1 MDKANWFMSF
11 SYLLIPTLVEPYID
25 AWINS
30 LSKKFSGLHKYAWTC
45 IKRFFFLQDLIAKLV
60 FKRPEKPIDYLVKEM
75 EELKRKGTQVQTEDK
90 ATWSWRLVELCWIST
105 NNRYLKRRVKKLFFY
120 ILKRWS
126 AKTLSFIFNF
136 RLYFRESFQIF
147 KDYFEKLEWIVKWKQ
162 YKWNTE
168 ALSEI

>member
-1 MDKANWFMSF
+1 M
-11 SYLLIPTLVEPYID
+11 EPYID

-30 LSKKFSGLHKYAWTC
+30 LSKKFSGLRKYAWTC
-45 IKRFFFLQDLIAKLV
+45 IKRYFFLQDLIAKLV

-90 ATWSWRLVELCWIST
+90 ATWSRRLVELCWIST
-105 NNRYLKRRVKKLFFY
+105 NNRYVKRRVKKLFFY

-126 AKTLSFIFNF
+126 AKMLSFIFNF